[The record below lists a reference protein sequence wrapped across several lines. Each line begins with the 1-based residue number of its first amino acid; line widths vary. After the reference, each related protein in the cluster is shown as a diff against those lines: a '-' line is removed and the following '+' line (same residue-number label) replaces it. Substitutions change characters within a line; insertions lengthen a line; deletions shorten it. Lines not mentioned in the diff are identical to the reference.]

1 MDVIVIETQA
11 FYNLVETVINRLL
24 AAEKK
29 STAKIEP
36 ETGKMMDAK
45 EAMTFFGIT
54 NQKYFYRFISKENV
68 PFIKIGKKYHFNRA
82 KVIEFMSRKSP
93 KPSR

>member
-11 FYNLVETVINRLL
+11 FYNLVETVINRL
-24 AAEKK
+24 AAEQK

-82 KVIEFMSRKSP
+82 QVIEFISRKST
-93 KPSR
+93 KI

>member
-11 FYNLVETVINRLL
+11 FYSLVEAVINRL

-29 STAKIEP
+29 SIAKNEP
-36 ETGKMMDAK
+36 DNGNMMDAR
-45 EAMTFFGIT
+45 EAMSFFGIT

-68 PFIKIGKKYHFNRA
+68 PFVKIGKRYHFNRA
-82 KVIEFMSRKSP
+82 QVIEFISRKST
-93 KPSR
+93 KI

>member
-11 FYNLVETVINRLL
+11 FYSLVESVVNRLS
-24 AAEKK
+24 AENK
-29 STAKIEP
+29 TPAKIEP
-36 ETGKMMDAK
+36 ETGNMMGAK

-68 PFIKIGKKYHFNRA
+68 PFIKIGKKYHFNREQ
-82 KVIEFMSRKSP
+82 ISEFISRKAR
-93 KPSR
+93 KI